1 MVLETPGAAL
11 YLKSMSIDIQGHLAS
26 GFEPVAEAF
35 EQNFTEREELGAAF
49 TLIRNGEVL
58 VDIHAGHADRKASR
72 PWTAETIA
80 PVFSTGKAVTAL
92 VVAWLVDQGRLDY
105 DAPIADVWPE
115 FAQAGKDAVT
125 LAQALSH
132 QAGLS
137 GYPDEMEPS
146 DWFDRDLM
154 ESRFAAMAPMW
165 PLGEGSGYHPISYGV
180 IADAVVRRADAKHR
194 TVGAILRDEIC
205 GPRGIDFHIGVPESE
220 HDRAAEH
227 VLPPRPPHLGAMTP
241 EKAAAFLKPWSSPGR
256 RGTATWR
263 SAELPAANG
272 HGTAKAI
279 ARLMAPFAT
288 QGRLEGEAFVS
299 ADVIAEAL
307 KERVH
312 GPDRVLPFDLAFAA
326 GVMINRDSEAFGPE
340 PQAVGHYGFG
350 GSCGFADPERGVS
363 GAYVMNRQMDVL
375 VGDARAKALI
385 EASYRCL

>member
-1 MVLETPGAAL
+1 
-11 YLKSMSIDIQGHLAS
+11 MSIDIQGHLAP

-35 EQNFTEREELGAAF
+35 EQNFTDREELGAAF

-72 PWTAETIA
+72 PWKAETIA

-92 VVAWLVDQGRLDY
+92 VVAWLVDNGRLDY

-154 ESRFAAMAPMW
+154 EDRFAAMAPMW

-180 IADAVVRRADAKHR
+180 IADAVVLRADAKHR

-227 VLPPRPPHLGAMTP
+227 VLPPRPPHLGSMTP

-272 HGTAKAI
+272 HGTANAI

-288 QGRLEGEAFVS
+288 QGRLDDEAFVS
-299 ADVIAEAL
+299 AEVIADAL

-340 PQAVGHYGFG
+340 PKAVGHYGFG

>member
-1 MVLETPGAAL
+1 
-11 YLKSMSIDIQGHLAS
+11 MSIDIQGHLAP

-35 EQNFTEREELGAAF
+35 EQNFTDREELGAAF

-72 PWTAETIA
+72 PWTAQTIA

-92 VVAWLVDQGRLDY
+92 VVAWLVENGRLDY
-105 DAPIADVWPE
+105 DASIADVWPE
-115 FAQAGKDAVT
+115 FAQAGKDTVT

-154 ESRFAAMAPMW
+154 ESRFAAMAPLW
-165 PLGEGSGYHPISYGV
+165 PLGEGSGYHPISFGV

-227 VLPPRPPHLGAMTP
+227 VLPPRPPHLGSMTP

-272 HGTAKAI
+272 HGTANAI

-288 QGRLEGEAFVS
+288 QGRLDGEAFVS
-299 ADVIAEAL
+299 AEVIAQAL
-307 KERVH
+307 KERVQ

-385 EASYRCL
+385 AASYQCL

>member
-1 MVLETPGAAL
+1 
-11 YLKSMSIDIQGHLAS
+11 MSIDIQGHLAP

-35 EQNFTEREELGAAF
+35 EQNFTDREELGAAF
-49 TLIRNGEVL
+49 TLIRNDEVL
-58 VDIHAGHADRKASR
+58 VDIHAGHADRKASS
-72 PWTAETIA
+72 PWRAETIA

-92 VVAWLVDQGRLDY
+92 VVAWLVDKGRLDY

-146 DWFDRDLM
+146 DWFDRELM
-154 ESRFAAMAPMW
+154 ENRFAAMAPMW
-165 PLGEGSGYHPISYGV
+165 PLGEGSGYHPISFGV

-194 TVGAILRDEIC
+194 TVGAILREEIC

-227 VLPPRPPHLGAMTP
+227 VLPPRPPHLGSMTP

-272 HGTAKAI
+272 HGTANAI

-288 QGRLEGEAFVS
+288 QGRLDGEAFVS
-299 ADVIAEAL
+299 DDVISLAL

-326 GVMINRDSEAFGPE
+326 GVMINRESGAFGPE

-350 GSCGFADPERGVS
+350 GSCGFADSERGVS

>member
-1 MVLETPGAAL
+1 
-11 YLKSMSIDIQGHLAS
+11 MSIEIHGHLAS

-35 EQNFTEREELGAAF
+35 KENFTERDELGAGF
-49 TLIRNGEVL
+49 TLIREGEVL
-58 VDIHAGHADRKASR
+58 VDIHAGRADRKAER
-72 PWTAETIA
+72 PWTAETIV

-105 DAPIADVWPE
+105 DAPVAEVWPD
-115 FAQAGKDAVT
+115 FAQAGKGEVT

-132 QAGLS
+132 QAGLP
-137 GYPDEMEPS
+137 GYPEEMEPS
-146 DWFDRDLM
+146 DWFDRELM

-180 IADAVVRRADAKHR
+180 IADAVVRRADEHGR
-194 TVGAILRDEIC
+194 TVGALLRDVVC

-227 VLPPRPPHLGAMTP
+227 VLPPRPPHLGSMTP

-256 RGTATWR
+256 RGTAAWR

-272 HGTAKAI
+272 HGTARAI

-288 QGRLEGEAFVS
+288 QGRLDGEAFVS
-299 ADVIAEAL
+299 DAVIKAAL
-307 KERVH
+307 TERVN
-312 GPDRVLPFDLAFAA
+312 GPDRVLPFDLSFAC

-340 PQAVGHYGFG
+340 PKAVGHYGFG
-350 GSCGFADPERGVS
+350 GSCGFADPARGVS

-385 EASYRCL
+385 EAAYRCL

>member
-1 MVLETPGAAL
+1 
-11 YLKSMSIDIQGHLAS
+11 MSIDIQGHLAP

-35 EQNFTEREELGAAF
+35 EQNFTDREELGAAF
-49 TLIRNGEVL
+49 TLVRNSEVL
-58 VDIHAGHADRKASR
+58 VDIHAGHADRKASS
-72 PWTAETIA
+72 PWRAETIA

-92 VVAWLVDQGRLDY
+92 VVAWLVDKGRLDY

-146 DWFDRDLM
+146 DWFDRELM
-154 ESRFAAMAPMW
+154 ENRFAAMAPMW
-165 PLGEGSGYHPISYGV
+165 PLGEGSGYHPISFGV

-194 TVGAILRDEIC
+194 TVGAILREEIC

-227 VLPPRPPHLGAMTP
+227 VLPPRPPHLGAMTS

-272 HGTAKAI
+272 HGTANAI

-288 QGRLEGEAFVS
+288 QGRLDGEAFVS
-299 ADVIAEAL
+299 ADVISQAL
-307 KERVH
+307 KERVN

-326 GVMINRDSEAFGPE
+326 GVMINRESEAFGPE

>member
-1 MVLETPGAAL
+1 
-11 YLKSMSIDIQGHLAS
+11 MSIDIQGHLAP

-35 EQNFTEREELGAAF
+35 EQNFTDREELGAAF

-72 PWTAETIA
+72 PWTAQTIA

-92 VVAWLVDQGRLDY
+92 VVAWLVENGRLDY

-115 FAQAGKDAVT
+115 FAQAGKDTVT

-154 ESRFAAMAPMW
+154 ESRFAAMAPLW
-165 PLGEGSGYHPISYGV
+165 PLGEGSGYHPISFGV

-205 GPRGIDFHIGVPESE
+205 GPRGVDFHIGVPESE

-227 VLPPRPPHLGAMTP
+227 VLPPRPPHLGSMTP

-272 HGTAKAI
+272 HGTANAI

-288 QGRLEGEAFVS
+288 QGRLDGEAFVS
-299 ADVIAEAL
+299 AEVIAQAL
-307 KERVH
+307 KERVQ

-385 EASYRCL
+385 AASYRCL

>member
-1 MVLETPGAAL
+1 
-11 YLKSMSIDIQGHLAS
+11 MSIDIQGHLAP

-35 EQNFTEREELGAAF
+35 EQNFTDREELGAAF

-92 VVAWLVDQGRLDY
+92 VVAWLVDNGRLDY

-146 DWFDRDLM
+146 DWFDRELM
-154 ESRFAAMAPMW
+154 ENRFAAMAPMW

-194 TVGAILRDEIC
+194 TVGAILREEIC

-272 HGTAKAI
+272 HGAANAI

-288 QGRLEGEAFVS
+288 QGRLDGEAFVS
-299 ADVIAEAL
+299 ADVISQAL
-307 KERVH
+307 KERVN

-326 GVMINRDSEAFGPE
+326 GVMINRESEAFGPE

-350 GSCGFADPERGVS
+350 GSCGFADPEHGVS

>member
-1 MVLETPGAAL
+1 
-11 YLKSMSIDIQGHLAS
+11 MSIDIQGHLAS

-35 EQNFTEREELGAAF
+35 EQNFAVREELGAAF
-49 TLIRNGEVL
+49 TLIRDGEIL
-58 VDIHAGHADRKASR
+58 VDIHAGHADRKASL
-72 PWTAETIA
+72 PWTAETIV

-105 DAPIADVWPE
+105 DAPVADIWPE

-132 QAGLS
+132 QAGLP
-137 GYPDEMEPS
+137 GYPDEMGPS

-165 PLGEGSGYHPISYGV
+165 PLGEGSGYHPISFGV
-180 IADAVVRRADAKHR
+180 IADAVVRRADARQR

-227 VLPPRPPHLGAMTP
+227 VLPPRPPHLGSMTP
-241 EKAAAFLKPWSSPGR
+241 EKAAAFLMPWSSPGR

-279 ARLMAPFAT
+279 ARLMGPFAM
-288 QGRLEGEAFVS
+288 QGRLDGEAFVS
-299 ADVIAEAL
+299 ADVIADAL

-312 GPDRVLPFDLAFAA
+312 GPDRVLPFDLAFAS
-326 GVMINRDSEAFGPE
+326 GVMINRDSHAFGPE
-340 PQAVGHYGFG
+340 PEAVGHYGFG
-350 GSCGFADPERGVS
+350 GSCGFADPVHGLS

-385 EASYRCL
+385 ETSYRCL

>member
-1 MVLETPGAAL
+1 
-11 YLKSMSIDIQGHLAS
+11 MSIDIQGHLAP

-35 EQNFTEREELGAAF
+35 EQNFTDREELGAAF
-49 TLIRNGEVL
+49 TLIRNGEIL

-72 PWTAETIA
+72 PWTAQTIA

-92 VVAWLVDQGRLDY
+92 VVAWLVENGRLDY

-115 FAQAGKDAVT
+115 FAQAGKDTVT

-154 ESRFAAMAPMW
+154 ESRFAAMAPLW
-165 PLGEGSGYHPISYGV
+165 PLGEGSGYHPISFGV

-227 VLPPRPPHLGAMTP
+227 VLPPRPPHLGSMTP

-272 HGTAKAI
+272 HGTANAI

-288 QGRLEGEAFVS
+288 QGRLDGEAFVS
-299 ADVIAEAL
+299 AEVIAQAL
-307 KERVH
+307 KERVQ

-340 PQAVGHYGFG
+340 PRAVGHYGFG

-385 EASYRCL
+385 AASYRCL

>member
-1 MVLETPGAAL
+1 
-11 YLKSMSIDIQGHLAS
+11 MSIDIQGHLAS

-115 FAQAGKDAVT
+115 FAQAGKDSVT

-180 IADAVVRRADAKHR
+180 IADAVVRRADVKNR
-194 TVGAILRDEIC
+194 PVGAILRDEIC

>member
-1 MVLETPGAAL
+1 
-11 YLKSMSIDIQGHLAS
+11 MSIEIHGHLAS

-35 EQNFTEREELGAAF
+35 KENFTERDELGAGF
-49 TLIRNGEVL
+49 TLIREGEVL
-58 VDIHAGHADRKASR
+58 VDIHAGHADRKAER
-72 PWTAETIA
+72 PWTAETIV

-92 VVAWLVDQGRLDY
+92 VVAWLVDQGHLDY
-105 DAPIADVWPE
+105 DAPVAEVWPD
-115 FAQAGKDAVT
+115 FAQAGKGEVT

-132 QAGLS
+132 QAGLP
-137 GYPDEMEPS
+137 GYPEEMEPS
-146 DWFDRDLM
+146 DWFDRELM
-154 ESRFAAMAPMW
+154 ESRFAAMSPMW

-180 IADAVVRRADAKHR
+180 IADAVVRRADEHGR
-194 TVGAILRDEIC
+194 TVGALLRDMVC

-227 VLPPRPPHLGAMTP
+227 VLPPRPPHLGSMTP

-256 RGTATWR
+256 RGTAAWR

-272 HGTAKAI
+272 HGTARAI

-288 QGRLEGEAFVS
+288 QGRLDGEAFVS
-299 ADVIAEAL
+299 DAVIKAAL
-307 KERVH
+307 TERVN
-312 GPDRVLPFDLAFAA
+312 GPDRVLPFDLSFAC

-340 PQAVGHYGFG
+340 PKAVGHYGFG
-350 GSCGFADPERGVS
+350 GSCGFADPARGVS

-385 EASYRCL
+385 EAAYRCL